1 VTIPESDGAGVTEG
15 TARPPAPSGE
25 LTPGQ
30 QPRAAEAAPQLIIEL
45 EGQPVQTFALNVPVV
60 TIGRTPGN
68 VLPLPH
74 EAVSRNHAELQ
85 LGPEGAILT
94 DLASKNGTFVGR
106 VRLAPHQPV
115 RLAPGSVI
123 RIGPFVL
130 RYELTPVAAAP
141 VVEEAGERSQAATV
155 RPQVAPAPPPP
166 LAYSPPPPPRPLYEV
181 PLPRDPTSVYLDFLP
196 SIFQDNDFL
205 GRFLLIFQS
214 IWEPLEQ
221 RQDHL
226 AMYIDPRTS
235 PAVFLP
241 WLAGWLGVAIGTPM
255 TEGRLRELLSEAVEL
270 YRWRGTRYGLTRMI
284 EVCTGLKPQIAE
296 SSADPF
302 VLHIRVA
309 IPPDSEADRDAIERL
324 VIANKPAH
332 TGYILEVFS

>member
-1 VTIPESDGAGVTEG
+1 MTTDSDGHDVGVTRLPGGAEPVAG
-15 TARPPAPSGE
+15 TQRATEQPPH
-25 LTPGQ
+25 L
-30 QPRAAEAAPQLIIEL
+30 LIEL
-45 EGQPVQTFALNVPVV
+45 EGQPVQTFALTSPVV

-68 VLPLPH
+68 VLSLPH
-74 EAVSRNHAELQ
+74 EAVSRQHAELR
-85 LGPEGAILT
+85 LSPEGLILT

-106 VRLAPHQPV
+106 VRLAAHQPV
-115 RLAPGSVI
+115 RLASGSVI

-130 RYELTPVAAAP
+130 RYEATPPAPAA
-141 VVEEAGERSQAATV
+141 EEPAERSEV
-155 RPQVAPAPPPP
+155 VVHVQVAPAPPPP
-166 LAYSPPPPPRPLYEV
+166 LAYSPPPPPRETFPAS
-181 PLPRDPTSVYLDFLP
+181 LPVDAHSTYLDFLP
-196 SIFQDNDFL
+196 AIFQDNDFL

-214 IWEPLEQ
+214 IWEPLEK

-226 AMYIDPRTS
+226 AMFLDPRTA

-241 WLAGWLGVAIGTPM
+241 WLAGWLGVTVGPRM

-296 SSADPF
+296 TDSNPF

-309 IPPDSEADRDAIERL
+309 VPPDSEADRDAIERL

-332 TGYILEVFS
+332 TAYLLEVFS